1 MIKALAFA
9 VLFLPA
15 AALAQTQP
23 LPVAPAP
30 SQQGLSVDVTASSG
44 DDLKIAVPVLATDE
58 VRQTEAGGTDALG
71 RQIADVIAADL
82 RGSGLFRP
90 IGPGGVPTVQFA
102 EANAP
107 NYAIWPQTGAEAL
120 VSGFVRA
127 GGDGQLT
134 VGCYLYDVNLKSEL
148 KRTGF
153 VVAPRDWRRARARWS
168 KRAWS
173 RILAPA
179 SNRNCRWS
187 SATTSQVT
195 TIRSIRTSCARL
207 PTSPASRRASHCAAA
222 PAKSCA
228 ASSRGGWA
236 SDE

>member
-1 MIKALAFA
+1 MRYLAVALLISTAA
-9 VLFLPA
+9 VAQEAPPA
-15 AALAQTQP
+15 QE
-23 LPVAPAP
+23 
-30 SQQGLSVDVTASSG
+30 GLSVDVTASAG

-58 VRQTEAGGTDALG
+58 VRQTPAGGTDALG
-71 RQIADVIAADL
+71 RQIADVIASDL

-90 IGPGGVPTVQFA
+90 IGPSGIPNVTFG

-153 VVAPRDWRRARARWS
+153 VVAAPVRRKPVLRQPHRLY
-168 KRAWS
+168 R
-173 RILAPA
+173 
-179 SNRNCRWS
+179 RNGP
-187 SATTSQVT
+187 Q
-195 TIRSIRTSCARL
+195 
-207 PTSPASRRASHCAAA
+207 
-222 PAKSCA
+222 
-228 ASSRGGWA
+228 G
-236 SDE
+236 